1 MEALVVP
8 KLTLSRLPKTWFI
21 DIDGVTVVHNGY
33 RDGGDTVLPGVE
45 TLWDQIAPD
54 DVVVLTS
61 ARDET
66 LAKET
71 LAVFTRSG
79 LRFDHALFGLST
91 GERILI
97 NDRKQ
102 SGLETAFAVNLDRD
116 IGPGSV
122 RVERDPEK

>member
-1 MEALVVP
+1 MP

-33 RDGGDTVLPGVE
+33 RDGGDTILPGVDR
-45 TLWDQIAPD
+45 LWGQIAPD

-66 LAKET
+66 RAEET
-71 LAVFTRSG
+71 LAFFTRNG
-79 LRFDHALFGLST
+79 LRFDHALFGLPT

-102 SGLETAFAVNLDRD
+102 SGLATAFAVNLDRD
-116 IGPGSV
+116 AGPASV
-122 RVERDPEK
+122 RIERDPQK